1 MGKFYRGSLALRVLV
16 GSVVIFA
23 LPLLIYFLFAL
34 HEGYQQRL
42 ESTVDQLVY
51 LGRSRAEEMEEVYS
65 DSVQTAD
72 AIEQFLLTAPKGEEG
87 VSDEWLNQILKG
99 VTKGDRVDEAFI
111 LTEKKSG
118 WVVTASSDA
127 SLLGKNAEDSH
138 GVSGALMERNHG
150 YIDFGVRGFGK
161 SLYVSRAIR
170 GPDSEVMGILT
181 LVTNIQPLIT
191 GMLREGG
198 FDFPVGVSVLNSSG
212 DVFASSDP
220 DLVQEHIY
228 IGEETA
234 PRPMGATDPIIF
246 TLHKGSTVAGNL
258 AVKGNNYVGVR
269 ISIKGTDLSLLLDAP
284 EHAVFRRERRW
295 LVEVLALYFGLFI
308 IGGGLAIWLTQRM
321 AVPWRRLGETMQR
334 VSKGDLTARFVRDRM
349 GFEINQLGQIFNE
362 TIGSLTDQM
371 AEAETERVQ
380 KETLH
385 KELTIGREIQMAILP
400 HERPSFP
407 GLEVAARYRPA
418 RQVGGDFYDF
428 YRRESD
434 LVLTVAD
441 AAGKGISACLYA
453 LGLRS
458 TLRACYA
465 SDMSAGAIAR
475 RANQLFSDDTG
486 ESGMFVTA
494 LIAVYEPAAR
504 GVRYCSAGHNP
515 GLIRRA
521 GGEIERLQGGGLAMG
536 VDAKE
541 EPVEHFAK
549 LESDDMLILYTD
561 GVTEAQNER
570 GELFGERR
578 FEELLAGLSGDADGI
593 ADAVVSAVASFQ
605 GGAPIS
611 DDFTLVIMRV
621 CATER

>member
-34 HEGYQQRL
+34 HEGYKQRL
-42 ESTVDQLVY
+42 EGTIDQLVY

-72 AIEQFLLTAPKGEEG
+72 ALEQFLLTAPKGGDG
-87 VSDEWLNQILKG
+87 VSDQWLNQILKG

-111 LTEKKSG
+111 LTRKKSG

-127 SLLGKNAEDSH
+127 SLLGKNYEDHH
-138 GVSGALMERNHG
+138 GVSGALTEQNHG
-150 YIDFGVRGFGK
+150 YIDFGVRGFGR
-161 SLYVSRAIR
+161 SLYVSRAVR

-191 GMLREGG
+191 GMLREGTV
-198 FDFPVGVSVLNSSG
+198 DYPVGVSVLNSS
-212 DVFASSDP
+212 DDIFASSNP
-220 DLVQEHIY
+220 DLVGEHIY
-228 IGEETA
+228 IGSKNA
-234 PRPMGATDPIIF
+234 PRPLGQVDPIIL
-246 TLHKGSTVAGNL
+246 TLHEGSEVAGGL
-258 AVKGNNYVGVR
+258 AFGGTDYIGVR
-269 ISIKGTDLSLLLDAP
+269 ISIEGTDLSLLLDAP

-295 LVEVLALYFGLFI
+295 LVEVLILYFGLFI

-321 AVPWRRLGETMQR
+321 AVAWGRLGETMQR
-334 VSKGDLTARFVRDRM
+334 VSKGDLTARFVSDRM
-349 GFEINQLGQIFNE
+349 GFEINELGTIFNE

-385 KELTIGREIQMAILP
+385 KELAIGREIQTAILP

-441 AAGKGISACLYA
+441 AAGKGISACLYS

-465 SDMSAGAIAR
+465 REMSAGAIVR
-475 RANQLFSDDTG
+475 RANQLFSEDTG

-494 LIAVYEPAAR
+494 LIAVYEPAAQ
-504 GVRYCSAGHNP
+504 GVRYVSAGHNP
-515 GLIRRA
+515 GLIRRVS
-521 GGEIERLQGGGLAMG
+521 GKIERLQGGGLAMG
-536 VDAKE
+536 VDGNE

-549 LESDDMLILYTD
+549 LELGDMLILYTD
-561 GVTEAQNER
+561 GVTEAQNEQ
-570 GELFGERR
+570 GELFGEDR
-578 FEELLAGLSGDADGI
+578 FEELLARLSGEAEAIADG
-593 ADAVVSAVASFQ
+593 VVSAVASFQ
-605 GGAPIS
+605 GRAPIS

-621 CATER
+621 AAAER